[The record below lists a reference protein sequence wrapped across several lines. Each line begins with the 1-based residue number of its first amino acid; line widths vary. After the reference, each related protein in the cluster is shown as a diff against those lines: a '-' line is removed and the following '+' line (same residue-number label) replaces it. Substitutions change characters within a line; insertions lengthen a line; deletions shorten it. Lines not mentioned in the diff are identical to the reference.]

1 MLSRSQPVHGWG
13 GESSPCRGSR
23 GGSGSRRAPSPY
35 GGGGARAGRDLPFT
49 PACGRWPTGAAVL
62 PAAALP
68 PPVSSAGAATAPL
81 VRARAAAGFLL
92 PGPCPVGGRPRPL
105 PAHRVLAAPPAVTTQ
120 LCGTG
125 QSCPHQHS
133 PAALPS
139 EVGGGRKELLPS
151 SRSAARKALGPPVMA
166 SLLTEAVSEMPAWAC
181 LPPGQGTQCAED
193 TAWAAGG
200 GLTGWAVCRGPG
212 GSPCCGRVLWSSVL
226 SMCVRT
232 AESSAP
238 GQRQHSARPWLP
250 AEGLA
255 PC

>member
-1 MLSRSQPVHGWG
+1 MVG
-13 GESSPCRGSR
+13 GGLERGVICHSP
-23 GGSGSRRAPSPY
+23 RRAAGGRPVLRCCRRLPS
-35 GGGGARAGRDLPFT
+35 LP
-49 PACGRWPTGAAVL
+49 RSAAPVR
-62 PAAALP
+62 P
-68 PPVSSAGAATAPL
+68 PPPWSEPAP
-81 VRARAAAGFLL
+81 AAGFLL

-105 PAHRVLAAPPAVTTQ
+105 PAHRVLAAPPAVTAQ

-125 QSCPHQHS
+125 QSCPHQQS

-212 GSPCCGRVLWSSVL
+212 GSPCCGRVLWSSAL